1 MSRDVRVHTHVSLV
15 GATEEV
21 LRVSRQRL
29 TVAALLFALCFTAI
43 GGQVVRLTLFR
54 GGDEAARQAQAGGG
68 VTAGRA
74 AIVDRNGVLLASSL
88 NTASLYADARAV
100 LDPERAAR
108 RLAEVLPGLN
118 VEDTKARLA
127 SGKAFVWLR
136 RNLTPQAQYRVN
148 RLGIPALGFRSE
160 ERRLYPH
167 GSLVAH
173 VLGYTDVDNR
183 GIAGIER
190 GLDEDLQRRGG
201 TGEPVALSLDVR
213 VQYALHEELRAAMER
228 FRAKGAAG
236 VVMDADNGEVLALVS
251 LPDFDPNRPTE
262 TAADNRFNRISL
274 GVYELG
280 SVFKIFTVALGL
292 ESGVTTMRK
301 GYDATNPIKISRFT
315 IRDDHAKKRWLS
327 VPEIFM
333 YSSNIGAAKMAL
345 DAGIDAQRAMLARL
359 GLLEK
364 PGIELS
370 EVGSPLAPERW
381 REINA
386 MTIAFGH
393 GVAVSPLQLASG
405 VAAVVNGGTLR
416 PPTLLRRNPEREVPG
431 RQVLSAKTSDH
442 MRRLMRLVVAK
453 GTGRQADAKG
463 YLVGG
468 KTGTAEKSGRKGY
481 RRKALLSSFVA
492 AFPMHR
498 PRYVV
503 YALLDEPQGDEKTFG
518 FASAGWTA
526 APTVGRVVA
535 RIGPVLGV
543 RPVDPEQKQIRQA
556 MAVDIPGAGAKL
568 ASY

>member
-1 MSRDVRVHTHVSLV
+1 MRRDAPVHAHVSLV

-21 LRVSRQRL
+21 LRVTRQRL
-29 TVAALLFALCFTAI
+29 AIAALLFAFCFAVI
-43 GGQVVRLTLFR
+43 GGQVVRLTVFR
-54 GGDEAARQAQAGGG
+54 GGEESAQTARAGGG
-68 VTAGRA
+68 EAVSRA
-74 AIVDRNGVLLASSL
+74 PVVDRNGVLLASSL

-100 LDPERAAR
+100 LDPERDAR
-108 RLAEVLPGLN
+108 RLATVLPDLD
-118 VEDTKARLA
+118 VAETAARLA
-127 SGKAFVWLR
+127 SGKAFVWLQ

-148 RLGIPALGFRSE
+148 RLGIPALGFRRE

-167 GSLVAH
+167 GSLAAH
-173 VLGYTDVDNR
+173 VLGYTDIDNQ

-190 GLDEDLQRRGG
+190 ALNEDLLRQGG
-201 TGEPVALSLDVR
+201 SGEAVALSLDVR
-213 VQYALHEELRAAMER
+213 VQFALHEELRAAMER
-228 FRAKGAAG
+228 FQAQGAAG
-236 VVMDADNGEVLALVS
+236 VVLDAGSGEVLGMVS
-251 LPDFDPNRPTE
+251 LPDFDPNRPNDTP
-262 TAADNRFNRISL
+262 ADSRFNRISL

-292 ESGVTTMRK
+292 ESGVTSMRK
-301 GYDATNPIKISRFT
+301 GYDATHPIRISRFT

-345 DAGIDAQRAMLARL
+345 DAGIDAQRAMLRRL
-359 GLLEK
+359 GLLSK

-370 EVGSPLAPERW
+370 EVGKPLAPARW

-405 VAAVVNGGTLR
+405 VAAVVNGGLLL
-416 PPTLLRRNPEREVPG
+416 PPTLLKRDPARPLVGTR
-431 RQVLSAKTSDH
+431 VLSEATSDK
-442 MRRLMRLVVAK
+442 MRRLMRLVVEK
-453 GTGRQADAKG
+453 GTGRQAEAKG

-468 KTGTAEKSGRKGY
+468 KTGTAEKSGDKGY

-492 AFPMHR
+492 AFPMHA

-503 YALLDEPQGDEKTFG
+503 YVLLDEPKGDEKTFG

-526 APTVGRVVA
+526 APTVGRVIN
-535 RIGPVLGV
+535 RIAPVLGV
-543 RPVDPEQKQIRQA
+543 RPVDPESERVRQA
-556 MAVDIPGAGAKL
+556 LAVEIPGAGAKL